1 MPESPA
7 PRMPR
12 LLNETSVHEV
22 SPRISCGWAWGI
34 LSALLLATGPAVSL
48 VWAEGEPHPGKVLYA
63 LHCASCHGERGEGVE
78 SAYPQPLV
86 GDLSIRELSNYIS
99 AAMPEGEPEVCEG
112 PDAQA
117 VAEYI
122 HGDFYSILAQVRNRP
137 PEIDLSRLTVRQYRQ
152 TLTDL
157 AGSFTWQGNWD
168 DKRGLNGK
176 YFHTRRRNKENLKIE
191 RVDGVVDFQFGAE
204 GPGEEIGAEEYSVEW
219 RGGLYAPE
227 TGWYD
232 ICFETENA
240 GQLWLNDMRQPLIDA
255 RVKSG
260 DQTEYRESLFLLAGR
275 VYPLRLDFNK
285 SKTEETGSV
294 RLKWRRPHGTEELI
308 AERYLSPNTFNQLV
322 LVERDFPPDDKS
334 VGYERGVA
342 VSKEWHEAT
351 TFAAIEF
358 ADKLLERIHD
368 LAKLPKERD
377 QQGEKLRQFCMDF
390 AGRAFR
396 RPLSPELQALIVDR
410 QFEAA
415 EDPFIATKR
424 VLLLTL
430 KSPRFLFPGAAAE
443 EFDDYRI
450 AEWLALTLWDS
461 LPDEQLQRLAREGKL
476 TTREQIAEQARR
488 MVEHPRARTKM
499 RGFFEQ
505 WLHFDHFH
513 ELSKSSQSFP
523 DFDGA
528 LAADLRSSIEL
539 FIEDVVWSPES
550 DYRRLLLA
558 DEIYLNGR
566 LARFYGHEG
575 ELAEQADFQ
584 KVSFDPE
591 HRAGLVSHPYLLA
604 GLAYE
609 DASSPIHRGVFLA
622 RSLLGRFLKPPP
634 IAISPVP
641 PDLHPDLTTR
651 ERVVQQTSETMCAS
665 CHGMINPLG
674 FALEHFDAAGRFRQQ
689 DRNKPVDAVG
699 IYLDRAGEEH
709 RFDGARQL
717 AQFLVG
723 SPEAHAAFT
732 EQLFQYLVKQ
742 PIQAFGSETQ
752 DRLRNEFVSKNFH
765 IRRLMAEIATESA
778 WQAREIRQSRNN

>member
-1 MPESPA
+1 MFHSV
-7 PRMPR
+7 RSV
-12 LLNETSVHEV
+12 LLTCKSFA
-22 SPRISCGWAWGI
+22 SCASFRSSTYTGWGVLWA
-34 LSALLLATGPAVSL
+34 ALLLIVDPGMPRGF
-48 VWAEGEPHPGKVLYA
+48 AEEEQPHPGKALYA
-63 LHCASCHGERGEGVE
+63 MHCASCHGERGEGVE
-78 SAYPQPLV
+78 GEYSQALV
-86 GDLSIRELSNYIS
+86 GDLSIRELSSYIS
-99 AAMPEGEPEVCEG
+99 AAMPEGEPEVCTG

-152 TLTDL
+152 SLTDL

-168 DKRGLNGK
+168 DKRGLTGK
-176 YFHTRRRNKENLKIE
+176 YYHTRRRNKENLKID
-191 RVDGVVDFQFGAE
+191 RLDGVVDFRFGPE
-204 GPGEEIGAEEYSVEW
+204 GPGEEIGAEEYSIEW
-219 RGGLYAPE
+219 RGGLLAPD

-232 ICFETENA
+232 ITFETENA

-260 DQTEYRESLFLLAGR
+260 DQKEYRESLFLLGGR

-285 SKTEETGSV
+285 SKSEETGSV
-294 RLKWRRPHGTEELI
+294 RLKWRRPHGSEELI
-308 AERYLSPNTFNQLV
+308 ASRYLSPNPFNRQIV
-322 LVERDFPPDDKS
+322 VQRDFPPDDKS

-368 LAKLPKERD
+368 LAKLPKEQD
-377 QQGEKLRQFCMDF
+377 QQAAKLREFCVEF

-396 RPLSPELQALIVDR
+396 RPLTPELQALMVDR
-410 QFEAA
+410 QFESS
-415 EDPFIATKR
+415 EDPFTATKR
-424 VLLLTL
+424 VILLTL

-461 LPDEQLQRLAREGKL
+461 LPDEQLLRLAREGKL
-476 TTREQIAEQARR
+476 QTREQIAEQARR
-488 MVEHPRARTKM
+488 MVGNFRARTKM

-505 WLHFDHFH
+505 WLHFEHFH
-513 ELSKSSQSFP
+513 ELSKLSQSFP
-523 DFDGA
+523 EFDAA
-528 LAADLRSSIEL
+528 LAADLRSSAEL
-539 FIEDVVWSPES
+539 FVEDIVWSQES

-558 DEIYLNGR
+558 DEAYLNGR
-566 LARFYGHEG
+566 LARFYG
-575 ELAEQADFQ
+575 LAADLPEEADFQ
-584 KVSFDPE
+584 KVTFDPE
-591 HRAGLVSHPYLLA
+591 HRAGILSHPYLLA

-651 ERVVQQTSETMCAS
+651 ERVVQQTSEAMCAS

-674 FALEHFDAAGRFRQQ
+674 FALEHFDAAGRFRPK

-699 IYLDRAGEEH
+699 VYIDRTGEEH

-723 SPEAHAAFT
+723 SQEAHAAFT

-742 PIQAFGSETQ
+742 PIQAFGPETHTQ
-752 DRLRNEFVSKNFH
+752 LREGFVQNQYH

-778 WQAREIRQSRNN
+778 LQAQQIRQSRKK